1 MTQIETEQA
10 RQAAENARDQAIQ
23 ANQAKSQFLS
33 RMSHEIRTPMNGI
46 LGYLSLIPLQRLEE
60 ADRQNVQQAIDS
72 SLHLRQVVNEI
83 LNFFCLQAG
92 EISYQ
97 TAPFH
102 LDQTCRQVLDMLKP
116 LAEQK
121 RIPLRLDW
129 PPQLEAWR
137 SGDQQRVKQMLI
149 NLIGNAIKF
158 SDRGE
163 VRLKV
168 MLGEGD
174 WLRFEV
180 IDCGSGIAEE
190 QQQRLFEAFSQLDE

>member
-1 MTQIETEQA
+1 MQNSAFLETRKCQKSSKVSKAAETAQLIVEQSQTRAKLTQIETDQA

-92 EISYQ
+92 EIKL
-97 TAPFH
+97 P
-102 LDQTCRQVLDMLKP
+102 D
-116 LAEQK
+116 
-121 RIPLRLDW
+121 
-129 PPQLEAWR
+129 
-137 SGDQQRVKQMLI
+137 
-149 NLIGNAIKF
+149 
-158 SDRGE
+158 
-163 VRLKV
+163 
-168 MLGEGD
+168 
-174 WLRFEV
+174 
-180 IDCGSGIAEE
+180 GS
-190 QQQRLFEAFSQLDE
+190 L

>member
-60 ADRQNVQQAIDS
+60 ADRQNVQQATDS
-72 SLHLRQVVNEI
+72 SLHLRQVVNET
-83 LNFFCLQAG
+83 LDFFCRQAG

-97 TAPFH
+97 TVPFD
-102 LDQTCRQVLDMLKP
+102 LDQTCRQVLDTLKP

-121 RIPLRLDW
+121 GIPLRLD
-129 PPQLEAWR
+129 
-137 SGDQQRVKQMLI
+137 
-149 NLIGNAIKF
+149 
-158 SDRGE
+158 
-163 VRLKV
+163 
-168 MLGEGD
+168 
-174 WLRFEV
+174 
-180 IDCGSGIAEE
+180 
-190 QQQRLFEAFSQLDE
+190 